1 MAESFST
8 PDSQGAAANEPP
20 QPTSSLASA
29 PQNVS
34 QGAAPVA
41 GPHDGESSDSVRC
54 LPLIADLR
62 LLQASADLV
71 SPGRGRA

>member
-1 MAESFST
+1 MAESFSI
-8 PDSQGAAANEPP
+8 PDSQGAAANDPP
-20 QPTSSLASA
+20 QATSSLASA

-34 QGAAPVA
+34 QSAAPVA
-41 GPHDGESSDSVRC
+41 GHHDGESSDSVRC

-62 LLQASADLV
+62 FLQLSADLD